1 MHLIIKGSILIPL
14 ILLELLPSRCW
25 ACQWLFVFGAYV
37 QVREISNDESSHP
50 PDSNVPIVS
59 SMILFWGDTWCLLDV
74 NEQTFTN
81 CPVSIH
87 DMILQVI
94 SYKLEVSLQCWA
106 TNTLDLLSSQNL
118 YGNAATCTAPLNG
131 LALFVSVREQI
142 LQLQPYSLLGFL
154 LRLVFPDIHIFE
166 IKILVYSMWVHTYI

>member
-1 MHLIIKGSILIPL
+1 
-14 ILLELLPSRCW
+14 
-25 ACQWLFVFGAYV
+25 
-37 QVREISNDESSHP
+37 
-50 PDSNVPIVS
+50 
-59 SMILFWGDTWCLLDV
+59 
-74 NEQTFTN
+74 
-81 CPVSIH
+81 
-87 DMILQVI
+87 MILQVI

-166 IKILVYSMWVHTYI
+166 IKILVYSM